1 MKKPTSANAVKS
13 QSEFHRRLQSGR
25 IAPLYL
31 FEGAERYLRDQEL
44 KKLLEVAVDAAA
56 RDFNFAR
63 ISVAQGNLDDAL
75 AMARQFPMISARRI
89 VVVTGFEAISDDKQL
104 DALKDYLRAPS
115 ETTALVFVSDAMD
128 NRRNIATMLR
138 KACEVVSFDPL
149 DEREAAPQ
157 WIRDYVAR
165 ADRFIEPQA
174 AAYLVGMVGVN
185 LTRLSA
191 ELDKLINYVGEKGRI
206 GKPEIDE
213 LVLNSRERSN
223 FELTDAI
230 LDGDR
235 RRALNLLDRIYAN
248 ASERPETLSLMIL
261 GAIASN
267 YRKMLAA
274 KELMS
279 RNAPN
284 AEVAKAVGMSP
295 YIVTRLNER
304 VRKIDAVR
312 ILRGIARISETDVAL
327 KTSLATPRL
336 QIEVLICELC
346 PEDRRRRNGAIF
358 DPRSSILN
366 PRSSVFRRSRRPG
379 RATIRCF
386 PRRVASTGRRF
397 SHPVRLGSRATLDR
411 SL

>member
-1 MKKPTSANAVKS
+1 MKRQNSQDAVKS
-13 QSEFHRRLQSGR
+13 QSEFHRKLQGGQ

-31 FEGAERYLRDQEL
+31 FEGSERYLRDQAL
-44 KKLLEVAVDAAA
+44 KKLLEVAVEESA

-75 AMARQFPMISARRI
+75 ALARQFPMISARRV
-89 VVVTGFEAISDDKQL
+89 VVVTGFESISDDRQQE
-104 DALKDYLRAPS
+104 ALKDYLRAPA
-115 ETTALVFVSDAMD
+115 ETTALVFVSDALD

-165 ADRFIEPQA
+165 AGRFIEPQA
-174 AAYLVGMVGVN
+174 AAYLVGMVGVD
-185 LTRLSA
+185 LMRLSA
-191 ELDKLINYVGEKGRI
+191 ELDKLINYAGEKGRI

-213 LVLNSRERSN
+213 LVIDSREHSN

-261 GAIASN
+261 GAIGSN

-274 KELMS
+274 KELMR

-295 YIVTRLNER
+295 FFVTKFNGR
-304 VRKIDAVR
+304 VRKIDAAR
-312 ILRGIARISETDVAL
+312 ILRGIARIAETDVAL

-346 PEDRRRRNGAIF
+346 P
-358 DPRSSILN
+358 
-366 PRSSVFRRSRRPG
+366 
-379 RATIRCF
+379 
-386 PRRVASTGRRF
+386 
-397 SHPVRLGSRATLDR
+397 
-411 SL
+411 

>member
-1 MKKPTSANAVKS
+1 MKKTSSGDSLKS
-13 QSEFHRRLQSGR
+13 QSEFHRKLQSDQIG
-25 IAPLYL
+25 PLFL
-31 FEGAERYLRDQEL
+31 FEGSEKYLRDQAL
-44 KKLLEVAVDAAA
+44 KKLIEASVDAST
-56 RDFNFAR
+56 RDFNFAT

-75 AMARQFPMISARRI
+75 AMARQFPMISARRV
-89 VVVTGFEAISDDKQL
+89 VVVTGFEAISDDKQIE
-104 DALKDYLRAPS
+104 ALKDYLRAPA
-115 ETTALVFVSDAMD
+115 ETTALVFVSDALD
-128 NRRNIATMLR
+128 NRRNIATILR

-165 ADRFIEPQA
+165 ANLFIEPQA
-174 AAYLVGMVGVN
+174 AAYLVGMVGVD
-185 LTRLSA
+185 LTRLST
-191 ELDKLINYVGEKGRI
+191 ELDKLINYAGEKGRI
-206 GKPEIDE
+206 GKQEIDE
-213 LVLNSRERSN
+213 LVLNSREHSN

-248 ASERPETLSLMIL
+248 ASERPETLSLLIL

-284 AEVAKAVGMSP
+284 AEVAKAVGMP
-295 YIVTRLNER
+295 PFIVTRFNER
-304 VRKIDAVR
+304 VRKIGAER
-312 ILRGIARISETDVAL
+312 ILRGIARIAETDVAL

-346 PEDRRRRNGAIF
+346 PR
-358 DPRSSILN
+358 
-366 PRSSVFRRSRRPG
+366 
-379 RATIRCF
+379 
-386 PRRVASTGRRF
+386 
-397 SHPVRLGSRATLDR
+397 
-411 SL
+411 

>member
-1 MKKPTSANAVKS
+1 MKKTGSGDSLKS
-13 QSEFHRRLQSGR
+13 RSEFHRKLQSGQ
-25 IAPLYL
+25 ISPLYL
-31 FEGAERYLRDQEL
+31 FEGSERYLRDQAL
-44 KKLLEVAVDAAA
+44 KKLLDVSVDAPA

-75 AMARQFPMISARRI
+75 ALARQFPMVSARRM
-89 VVVTGFEAISDDKQL
+89 VVVTGFEAVSDDKQL
-104 DALKDYLRAPS
+104 EALKDYLRAPS
-115 ETTALVFVSDAMD
+115 ETTALVFVSDALD

-138 KACEVVSFDPL
+138 KACEVVNFDPL

-165 ADRFIEPQA
+165 ANLFIEPQA

-185 LTRLSA
+185 LSRLST
-191 ELDKLINYVGEKGRI
+191 ELDKLINYAGEKGRI

-213 LVLNSRERSN
+213 LVLNSREHSN

-248 ASERPETLSLMIL
+248 ASERPETLSLLIL

-284 AEVAKAVGMSP
+284 AEVAKAVGMPP
-295 YIVTRLNER
+295 YIVTRFNER
-304 VRKIDAVR
+304 VRKIGTER
-312 ILRGIARISETDVAL
+312 ILRGIKRLAETDVAL
-327 KTSLATPRL
+327 KTSLATPRM

-346 PEDRRRRNGAIF
+346 P
-358 DPRSSILN
+358 
-366 PRSSVFRRSRRPG
+366 
-379 RATIRCF
+379 
-386 PRRVASTGRRF
+386 
-397 SHPVRLGSRATLDR
+397 
-411 SL
+411 

>member
-1 MKKPTSANAVKS
+1 MKKTGSGGSLKS
-13 QSEFHRRLQSGR
+13 QSEFHRNLQSGR
-25 IAPLYL
+25 ISPLYL
-31 FEGAERYLRDQEL
+31 FEGSERYLRDRAL
-44 KKLLEVAVDAAA
+44 KKLLEVAVDESA

-75 AMARQFPMISARRI
+75 ALARQFPMISARRM

-104 DALKDYLRAPS
+104 EALKEYMRAPA
-115 ETTALVFVSDAMD
+115 ETTALVFFSDALD
-128 NRRNIATMLR
+128 NRRSIATMLR
-138 KACEVVSFDPL
+138 KACEVVNFDPL

-157 WIRDYVAR
+157 WIRDYVTHSG
-165 ADRFIEPQA
+165 RFIEPQA
-174 AAYLVGMVGVN
+174 AAYLVGMVGVD
-185 LTRLSA
+185 LTRLSN
-191 ELDKLINYVGEKGRI
+191 ELDKLINYAGEKGRI

-213 LVLNSRERSN
+213 LVLNSREHSN

-230 LDGDR
+230 LDGER

-248 ASERPETLSLMIL
+248 ASERPETLSLLIL

-284 AEVAKAVGMSP
+284 DEVAKAVGMPP
-295 YIVTRLNER
+295 YIVTRFNER
-304 VRKIDAVR
+304 VRKIDAER
-312 ILRGIARISETDVAL
+312 ILRGIARIAETDVAL

-346 PEDRRRRNGAIF
+346 PI
-358 DPRSSILN
+358 
-366 PRSSVFRRSRRPG
+366 
-379 RATIRCF
+379 
-386 PRRVASTGRRF
+386 
-397 SHPVRLGSRATLDR
+397 
-411 SL
+411 

>member
-1 MKKPTSANAVKS
+1 MKKTGSGDPLKS
-13 QSEFHRRLQSGR
+13 QSELQSKLQSGR

-31 FEGAERYLRDQEL
+31 FEGSERLLRDEAL
-44 KKLLEVAVDAAA
+44 EKLLEAAVDESS

-63 ISVAQGNLDDAL
+63 ISVAHGNLDDAL
-75 AMARQFPMISARRI
+75 AMARQFPMISARRM

-104 DALKDYLRAPS
+104 EALKNYLRAPA
-115 ETTALVFVSDAMD
+115 ETTALVFVSDALD

-149 DEREAAPQ
+149 DEREAAPR

-165 ADRFIEPQA
+165 ANRFIEPQA
-174 AAYLVGMVGVN
+174 AAYLVGMVGVD
-185 LTRLSA
+185 LTRLSN
-191 ELDKLINYVGEKGRI
+191 ELDKLINYAGEKGRI

-213 LVLNSRERSN
+213 MVLNSREHSN

-235 RRALNLLDRIYAN
+235 RRALKLLDRIYAN
-248 ASERPETLSLMIL
+248 ASERPETLSLLIL

-267 YRKMLAA
+267 YRRMLAA

-284 AEVAKAVGMSP
+284 AEVAKAVGMPP
-295 YIVTRLNER
+295 YIVTRFNER
-304 VRKIDAVR
+304 VRKIDAGR
-312 ILRGIARISETDVAL
+312 ILRGIARIAETDVAL

-346 PEDRRRRNGAIF
+346 PYRG
-358 DPRSSILN
+358 
-366 PRSSVFRRSRRPG
+366 
-379 RATIRCF
+379 
-386 PRRVASTGRRF
+386 
-397 SHPVRLGSRATLDR
+397 
-411 SL
+411 

>member
-1 MKKPTSANAVKS
+1 MKKASSADAVKS

-25 IAPLYL
+25 VAPLYL
-31 FEGAERYLRDQEL
+31 FEGAERYLRDQAL
-44 KKLLEVAVDAAA
+44 KKLIEVAVDAAA

-75 AMARQFPMISARRI
+75 ALARQFPMVSARRI
-89 VVVTGFEAISDDKQL
+89 VVVTGFEAVSDDKQL

-128 NRRNIATMLR
+128 NRRNISTMLR

-191 ELDKLINYVGEKGRI
+191 ELEKLINYVGEKGRI

-230 LDGDR
+230 IDGDR

-267 YRKMLAA
+267 YRKMLTA

-284 AEVAKAVGMSP
+284 SEVAKAVGMSP

-304 VRKIDAVR
+304 VRKIDAAR
-312 ILRGIARISETDVAL
+312 ILRGIARIAETDVAL

-346 PEDRRRRNGAIF
+346 P
-358 DPRSSILN
+358 P
-366 PRSSVFRRSRRPG
+366 
-379 RATIRCF
+379 
-386 PRRVASTGRRF
+386 
-397 SHPVRLGSRATLDR
+397 
-411 SL
+411 